1 MIFNNSEVVVPY
13 TNDYLTEMGLS
24 ADYFYSDE
32 FRNLAEAFLAE
43 NAPDDNEF
51 AYVVNDARLIDNTG
65 QYAVHY

>member
-1 MIFNNSEVVVPY
+1 
-13 TNDYLTEMGLS
+13 MGLS